1 MPWQGGGKEGRVRLH
16 CQEPGVAE
24 LLVHL
29 EARQTNSRL
38 FSTLS
43 LTCTA
48 FQETR
53 HMLSGQPQLEYHGAG
68 TRYAVPDLP
77 YKCGLCHKK
86 FRDMGGMMQHQ
97 VWKKALETSNPC
109 NQLFRTLPTMLWT
122 KDWPF
127 VKRRKFKTNTM
138 RERWCYRELKLPR
151 MLLVPLKLSSWNCP
165 LQIENKY

>member
-1 MPWQGGGKEGRVRLH
+1 MPWQGGGKEGCVRLH
-16 CQEPGVAE
+16 CQEPGVVE

-38 FSTLS
+38 FPTLS

-77 YKCGLCHKK
+77 YKCNLCHKK

-97 VWKKALETSNPC
+97 VWKKKHGLKQVVTWVNPC
-109 NQLFRTLPTMLWT
+109 NFSGLCPPCCEPKIGPSLKEESSRQYNAGIPSML
-122 KDWPF
+122 
-127 VKRRKFKTNTM
+127 
-138 RERWCYRELKLPR
+138 
-151 MLLVPLKLSSWNCP
+151 ML
-165 LQIENKY
+165 QRIEVV

>member
-1 MPWQGGGKEGRVRLH
+1 MPWQGGGKEGCVRLH

-29 EARQTNSRL
+29 EATQTNSRL
-38 FSTLS
+38 FPTLS

-77 YKCGLCHKK
+77 YKCHLCHKK

-97 VWKKALETSNPC
+97 VWKK
-109 NQLFRTLPTMLWT
+109 
-122 KDWPF
+122 KH
-127 VKRRKFKTNTM
+127 RKKQVPHVTNFSGLCPQCCEPKIGPLLKEESSRPKQCM
-138 RERWCYRELKLPR
+138 RSFN
-151 MLLVPLKLSSWNCP
+151 VHV
-165 LQIENKY
+165 IEN

>member
-1 MPWQGGGKEGRVRLH
+1 MTDKTSQVSSQCSAARGGRCLPKMPWQGGGKEGCVRLH
-16 CQEPGVAE
+16 CQEPGVVE

-77 YKCGLCHKK
+77 YKCHLCHKK

-97 VWKKALETSNPC
+97 VWKKSIEKNKFLMQLTFQDSAHNVVNRRLALC
-109 NQLFRTLPTMLWT
+109 
-122 KDWPF
+122 
-127 VKRRKFKTNTM
+127 
-138 RERWCYRELKLPR
+138 
-151 MLLVPLKLSSWNCP
+151 
-165 LQIENKY
+165 

>member
-1 MPWQGGGKEGRVRLH
+1 MPKMPWQGGGKEGCVRLH

-29 EARQTNSRL
+29 EATQTNSRL
-38 FSTLS
+38 FTTPGLS

-77 YKCGLCHKK
+77 YKCHLCHKK

-97 VWKKALETSNPC
+97 VWKKTLIKKSHPC
-109 NQLFRTLPTMLWT
+109 TFSGLCPSCCEP
-122 KDWPF
+122 KIGPS
-127 VKRRKFKTNTM
+127 
-138 RERWCYRELKLPR
+138 LKEE
-151 MLLVPLKLSSWNCP
+151 SSRPKQCMKSFNVNVT
-165 LQIENKY
+165 EN